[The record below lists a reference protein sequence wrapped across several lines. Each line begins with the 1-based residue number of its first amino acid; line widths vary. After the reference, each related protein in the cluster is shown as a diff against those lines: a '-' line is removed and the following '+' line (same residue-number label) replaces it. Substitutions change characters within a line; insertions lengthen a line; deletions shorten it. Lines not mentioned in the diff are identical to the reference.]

1 MLGQNHSRTQ
11 ALSIRAV
18 AALPNVIEPIAWSHH
33 PGIMQG
39 PLPVLAKVLEDRR
52 IVRRYRSEVIKR
64 LIDSRRKARRRHV
77 MPQNAFIHHLRI
89 KRGLRKERLHHVGD
103 VLLPFRSKGLFVPR
117 APAKRYDHH
126 LLVLQLRKRAQRRKT
141 EKRRGTCHARRRS
154 QKIAPA
160 PGDAPCHL
168 TRVDLV
174 CSHQFFDTRMVVTCL
189 NFAFSSSFSC
199 WLYFCCKAIS
209 ACAFSCCP
217 V

>member
-126 LLVLQLRKRAQRRKT
+126 LLVLQLRKRAQRRKLKSGAALAT
-141 EKRRGTCHARRRS
+141 PAADRRKSRRLQAMRLATS
-154 QKIAPA
+154 RESIWSALINSSI
-160 PGDAPCHL
+160 PGWL
-168 TRVDLV
+168 LLV
-174 CSHQFFDTRMVVTCL
+174 
-189 NFAFSSSFSC
+189 
-199 WLYFCCKAIS
+199 
-209 ACAFSCCP
+209 
-217 V
+217 